1 MSAVKLVLNPALR
14 VHSDGNTVTLLS
26 ERERVELPLSCL
38 PLVRR
43 LQEPTD
49 IDDIAEGDRPHLK
62 QLGELRLLH
71 SSSFGGL
78 PRATAAYWSAQG
90 YPPNFTRAQLDMT
103 IEFMGAA
110 AARYKSLFA
119 AQHPDC
125 AVADSQGQ
133 LRVFITEDLLDC
145 DLPATAPTP
154 IVLMKVG
161 GIKQSIGPVLS
172 PAFGYPE
179 LVKKI
184 ARPFD
189 ADLSC
194 EIPAGLQAT
203 ADHLLLTELYHLR
216 VRAAAHKA
224 ANHVVEWDLS
234 SLTKKIWKVKQW

>member
-14 VHSDGNTVTLLS
+14 VHSDGTSVSLLS
-26 ERERVELPLSCL
+26 EKQRLELPLSCL
-38 PLVRR
+38 SLVRQ

-49 IDDIAEGDRPHLK
+49 IDDIAEAERPHLK
-62 QLGELRLLH
+62 QLADLRVLH

-90 YPPNFTRAQLDMT
+90 YPPNFARGQLDMS
-103 IEFMGAA
+103 IEFTGAA
-110 AARYKSLFA
+110 AAKYKSLFA

-125 AVADSQGQ
+125 AIADSQGQ
-133 LRVFITEDLLDC
+133 LRVFITEDLLHC
-145 DLPATAPTP
+145 DLPATSPGP

-172 PAFGYPE
+172 PAFGYSE
-179 LVKKI
+179 LVKRI
-184 ARPFD
+184 GRPFD

-194 EIPAGLQAT
+194 EIPAGMQAT
-203 ADHLLLTELYHLR
+203 ADHLLLAELYHLR

-224 ANHVVEWDLS
+224 ADHVVEWDLS
-234 SLTKKIWKVKQW
+234 TLTKKLWKVKQW